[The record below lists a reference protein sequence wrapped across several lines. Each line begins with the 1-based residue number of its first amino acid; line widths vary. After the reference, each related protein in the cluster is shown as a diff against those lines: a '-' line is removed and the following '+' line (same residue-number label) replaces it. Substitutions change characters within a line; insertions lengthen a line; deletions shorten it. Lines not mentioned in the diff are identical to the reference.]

1 MPPRPSAR
9 PYLAYSGM
17 TDSRQSELADEL
29 ERRHPR
35 RITHVRVRAGL
46 TDETRAVEHTQRTR
60 SFLLTA
66 MAVVAA
72 EIERTGRIR
81 LYENGIMSVNLPIST
96 QGRRRAM
103 LAFDAPALADAIA
116 RPLQAHLALRY
127 CYREPVRLENQS

>member
-1 MPPRPSAR
+1 
-9 PYLAYSGM
+9 
-17 TDSRQSELADEL
+17 
-29 ERRHPR
+29 
-35 RITHVRVRAGL
+35 
-46 TDETRAVEHTQRTR
+46 
-60 SFLLTA
+60 

-116 RPLQAHLALRY
+116 RPLQAHLA
-127 CYREPVRLENQS
+127 PVLLTESARSAADHRSIVLSCSRSCGS